1 MVKELIA
8 IILIGIYAVLMIV
21 TSVWLILNSHLA
33 GGLIMLALELVF
45 LGLVIAVNYGGEK

>member
-1 MVKELIA
+1 MKELIA

-45 LGLVIAVNYGGEK
+45 LGLVIAVNYGGKK